1 MVPTPVKLSEEQ
13 VRDILVLRD
22 RLRDRAAELQE
33 DLEMTELNIIA
44 LDSAL
49 KQSSFTK
56 ASEYPP
62 GGGAGQPAGQPAG
75 PETATR
81 ASGSPGDGPTEP
93 APVSSGPPP
102 KHITAA
108 DGTILGEIRTSPDR
122 ITVTLDQKISVS
134 EETPPFRTF
143 FISRIIG
150 EMKRKDSQEVEAGG
164 LPPGS
169 AIECAVESEDGRIRE
184 ITVTNYRLEERAKEI
199 ASTLKWA
206 LSRMLEH
213 AG

>member
-33 DLEMTELNIIA
+33 DLEMTNLNIIA

-62 GGGAGQPAGQPAG
+62 GGAGQPAGQSAG
-75 PETATR
+75 PGTTQR
-81 ASGSPGDGPTEP
+81 TSGGGSTEP
-93 APVSSGPPP
+93 TPGSSGPPP
-102 KHITAA
+102 KPITAA
-108 DGTILGEIRTSPDR
+108 DGTILGEVRTSPGR
-122 ITVTLDQKISVS
+122 ITVTLDSKISVS

-169 AIECAVESEDGRIRE
+169 AIECTVESEDGRIRE

>member
-1 MVPTPVKLSEEQ
+1 MKLSEEQ

-22 RLRDRAAELQE
+22 RLRDRVAQLQE
-33 DLEMTELNIIA
+33 DLEMTQLNIIA

-49 KQSSFTK
+49 KKSSFTK
-56 ASEYPP
+56 ASDYPP
-62 GGGAGQPAGQPAG
+62 GGAGQQPAGQPAG
-75 PETATR
+75 PDTAGR
-81 ASGSPGDGPTEP
+81 ASGGGSPEP
-93 APVSSGPPP
+93 APGSSGPPP
-102 KHITAA
+102 KPITAA
-108 DGTILGEIRTSPDR
+108 DGTILGEIRTYPDR
-122 ITVTLDQKISVS
+122 ITVTLDSKISVS
-134 EETPPFRTF
+134 EETPPFRSF

-164 LPPGS
+164 LPPES

-184 ITVTNYRLEERAKEI
+184 ITVTNYRLEERAKEV

>member
-1 MVPTPVKLSEEQ
+1 
-13 VRDILVLRD
+13 
-22 RLRDRAAELQE
+22 
-33 DLEMTELNIIA
+33 MTKLNIIA
-44 LDSAL
+44 LDTAL

-62 GGGAGQPAGQPAG
+62 GGEGKPAGQPAG
-75 PETATR
+75 PGTATR
-81 ASGSPGDGPTEP
+81 DSGSPGDGSIEP
-93 APVSSGPPP
+93 APVSSGLPPRP
-102 KHITAA
+102 ITAA

-122 ITVTLDQKISVS
+122 ITVTLDQEISVS

-150 EMKRKDSQEVEAGG
+150 EMKRKDAQEVEAGG

>member
-22 RLRDRAAELQE
+22 RLRDRVAELQE
-33 DLEMTELNIIA
+33 DLEMTQLNIIA

-49 KQSSFTK
+49 MQSSFTK

-62 GGGAGQPAGQPAG
+62 GGASQPAGQSAG
-75 PETATR
+75 PGTATR
-81 ASGSPGDGPTEP
+81 ASGSSGGDSTGP
-93 APVSSGPPP
+93 APESSGPPP
-102 KHITAA
+102 RPITTA
-108 DGTILGEIRTSPDR
+108 DGTVLGEIRTSPDR

-150 EMKRKDSQEVEAGG
+150 GMKRKDSQEVEAGG

-169 AIECAVESEDGRIRE
+169 AIECTVESEDGRIRE

-199 ASTLKWA
+199 SSTLKWA